1 MHFQHEILGGVLI
14 GAGSAIPLLFEA
26 RIAGISGYA
35 ESAMR
40 PGSKQGRNAVVF
52 LLGLVLSGL
61 LWRLFGQT
69 LPDPQHNL
77 IPPYPWPIA
86 GFLVGF
92 GARLSGGCTSG
103 HGVCGLGRASPRSL
117 VAVIVFMSVAMITT
131 FILSAWL

>member
-1 MHFQHEILGGVLI
+1 MHFQHEIIGGVLR

-26 RIAGISGYA
+26 R
-35 ESAMR
+35 
-40 PGSKQGRNAVVF
+40 
-52 LLGLVLSGL
+52 
-61 LWRLFGQT
+61 
-69 LPDPQHNL
+69 
-77 IPPYPWPIA
+77 IA